1 MSTEP
6 TPQPTAEP
14 AAEPKARILLV
25 EDDLA
30 LANAY
35 RVRMEAE
42 GFDVKHCPNG
52 EEAMQ
57 QALEY
62 HPDLILLDIMMP
74 RISGFDVLDILRNT
88 KETAHTKIIILTA
101 LSQPSDR
108 QRAKDLGADEFL
120 VKSQAVIADVMNRI
134 RFHLGI
140 KE

>member
-1 MSTEP
+1 MSDNKP
-6 TPQPTAEP
+6 
-14 AAEPKARILLV
+14 RILLV

-30 LANAY
+30 LATAY

-42 GFDVKHCPNG
+42 GFNVHHCPDG

-57 QALEY
+57 SAIDY

-74 RISGFDVLDILRNT
+74 KISGFDVLDILRNT
-88 KETAHTKIIILTA
+88 KETAHAKIIILTA

-108 QRAKDLGADEFL
+108 QRAKDLGADDFL
-120 VKSQAVIADVMNRI
+120 VKSQAVIADVMKRI

-140 KE
+140 KEPESA

>member
-1 MSTEP
+1 MSDN
-6 TPQPTAEP
+6 
-14 AAEPKARILLV
+14 KSRILLV

-30 LANAY
+30 LATAY

-42 GFDVKHCPNG
+42 GFDVHHCPDG
-52 EEAMQ
+52 EEALQ
-57 QALEY
+57 AALEY

-74 RISGFDVLDILRNT
+74 KISGFDVLDILRNT

-108 QRAKDLGADEFL
+108 QRAKDLGADDFL

-140 KE
+140 KESEPA

>member
-1 MSTEP
+1 MKDKKP
-6 TPQPTAEP
+6 
-14 AAEPKARILLV
+14 RILLV
-25 EDDLA
+25 EDDLG
-30 LANAY
+30 LATAY

-42 GFDVKHCPNG
+42 GFDVSHCPDG

-57 QALEY
+57 KAVEY

-74 RISGFDVLDILRNT
+74 KISGFDVLDILRNT

-101 LSQPSDR
+101 LSQPADR

-120 VKSQAVIADVMNRI
+120 VKSQAVIADVMKRI

-140 KE
+140 KEPASTAE

>member
-1 MSTEP
+1 MNN
-6 TPQPTAEP
+6 
-14 AAEPKARILLV
+14 PKPRILLV

-30 LANAY
+30 LATAY
-35 RVRMEAE
+35 KVRMEAE
-42 GFDVKHCPNG
+42 GFDIRHCPEG

-57 QALEY
+57 EALEY

-74 RISGFDVLDILRNT
+74 KISGFDVLDILRNT

-120 VKSQAVIADVMNRI
+120 VKSQAVIADVMKRI
-134 RFHLGI
+134 KFHLGI
-140 KE
+140 KETETA